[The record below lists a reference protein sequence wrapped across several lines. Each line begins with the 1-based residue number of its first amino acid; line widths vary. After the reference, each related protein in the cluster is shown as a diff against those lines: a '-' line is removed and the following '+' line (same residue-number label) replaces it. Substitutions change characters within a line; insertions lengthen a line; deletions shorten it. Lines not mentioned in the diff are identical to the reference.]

1 MNITATLLAQMVAFG
16 LLIWF
21 VNKMLWGP
29 MNDLLTARQ
38 KRIADGLA
46 AGEKGKHELE
56 LAEKGAKDKLHA
68 AKGQATEI
76 LAQAEKRA
84 SEIVEEAK
92 DDARSEGER
101 LLTAAQSEIEQEAN
115 RAREQLRGQVASI
128 AAIGAGKI
136 LAVEID
142 EKKHADL
149 LKDLVAQI

>member
-1 MNITATLLAQMVAFG
+1 
-16 LLIWF
+16 LIWF

-56 LAEKGAKDKLHA
+56 LAEKAAKEKLLA

-76 LAQAEKRA
+76 LALAEKRA
-84 SEIVEEAK
+84 TEIVEEAK
-92 DDARSEGER
+92 DDARSEGQR
-101 LLTAAQSEIEQEAN
+101 LLVAAQAEIEQEAN
-115 RAREQLRGQVASI
+115 RAREKLRGQVASL
-128 AAIGAGKI
+128 AAIAAGKI
-136 LAVEID
+136 LACEID
-142 EKKHADL
+142 ENKHADL